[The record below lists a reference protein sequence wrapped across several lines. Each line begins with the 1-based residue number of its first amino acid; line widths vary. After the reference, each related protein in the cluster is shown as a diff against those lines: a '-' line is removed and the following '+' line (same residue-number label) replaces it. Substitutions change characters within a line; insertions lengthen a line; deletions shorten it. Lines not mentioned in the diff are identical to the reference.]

1 MNHECSLMKLSYC
14 LIFFLFLGI
23 PGTVQAQEISLGPE
37 ARISVLSCGPGED
50 LYASFG
56 HSAFRVQDPAQH
68 IDWVFNYGTF
78 DFDTP
83 NFYLKF
89 ARGKLLYALSLQRFE
104 NFLYTY
110 QLENRW
116 VREQILDLDS
126 EQRNSLFRFLQENHR
141 PENRYY
147 KYDFLFENCATKIP
161 EVLKT
166 VLGPE
171 LGYEYT
177 FAKTDRSFRDL
188 IQMNLRRN
196 SWSSFGIDL
205 ALGSVIDR
213 QARPEEFI
221 FLPEFVY
228 SQMKEAGLNGKPLV
242 QRERLILDF
251 NNQNVD
257 TYFTVTPLFWM
268 LILLLFTMAF
278 TLIDYRNDTRNRWF
292 DFLLF
297 STSGLCGLVIAF
309 LWFFTD
315 HTSTQWNANIL
326 WAFPLNLLLASVLIQ
341 KSPTS
346 KYLMPYLWLLLAFLV
361 IAVVLWISGV
371 QEFTP
376 IIGVLWG
383 CLILRYVFLICH
395 FNPRL

>member
-1 MNHECSLMKLSYC
+1 MKRAYSFIILLLLLITGSLQS
-14 LIFFLFLGI
+14 
-23 PGTVQAQEISLGPE
+23 QEITLGPE
-37 ARISVLSCGPGED
+37 AKISVISCGPGED

-56 HSAFRVQDPAQH
+56 HSAFRVQDPAQQ

-89 ARGKLLYALSLQRFE
+89 ARGKLLYALSVQRFE

-116 VREQILDLDS
+116 VREQVLNLTG
-126 EQRNSLFRFLQENHR
+126 EQRNTLFQFLQKNHL

-166 VLGPE
+166 VLGPR
-171 LGYEYT
+171 LAYQHS
-177 FAKTDRSFRDL
+177 FAKGDRSFRDL

-213 QARPEEFI
+213 KARQEEYI
-221 FLPEFVY
+221 FLPEFVK
-228 SQMKEAGLNGKPLV
+228 SQMDEASVDGEPLV
-242 QRERLILDF
+242 QRERRILEL
-251 NNQNVD
+251 NNPNIEN
-257 TYFTVTPLFWM
+257 YFTATPLFWLLM
-268 LILLLFTMAF
+268 LLLFTLAF
-278 TLIDYRNDTRNRWF
+278 TLIDYRNQARNRWF

-297 STSGLCGLVIAF
+297 TMSGLCGLVIAF

-326 WAFPLNLLLASVLIQ
+326 WAFPLNLFLGSVLLQ
-341 KSPTS
+341 KMPSQN
-346 KYLMPYLWLLLAFLV
+346 YLIPYLWILLALLG
-361 IAVVLWISGV
+361 ISVVLWVWGI
-371 QEFTP
+371 QEFAP
-376 IIGVLWG
+376 IISVLWLSLG
-383 CLILRYVFLICH
+383 LRYAFLIH
-395 FNPRL
+395 HLKQRL